1 VGSPWI
7 LFPVFIGVLV
17 WAGIYF
23 RDPQLRAL
31 IPLRK

>member
-1 VGSPWI
+1 MSADFRPR
-7 LFPVFIGVLV
+7 VLV

-23 RDPQLRAL
+23 RDPQTRAL